1 MKQTIIEWVKTIII
15 SIAVAFLITQFIKPT
30 IVKEHSMV
38 PTLNEYDYII
48 LNKVAYIGDKSPEFG
63 DIIVFKSELLTEDG
77 KKKYLIKR
85 VIGVGGDTI
94 TVADGDVYR
103 NGVILEE
110 PYINGD
116 YTAGDIRELAVEEG
130 KLFVMGD
137 NRPNSMDSRD
147 MVEVGQID
155 ESRVLGKTFLRLYP
169 FNQIGFIH

>member
-1 MKQTIIEWVKTIII
+1 MKQTIIEWGKTLLI
-15 SIAVAFLITQFIKPT
+15 SLAVAFLISLFIKPT
-30 IVKEHSMV
+30 IVREHSMV

-48 LNKVAYIGDKSPEFG
+48 LNKIAYIGKKSPQYG
-63 DIIVFKSELLTEDG
+63 DIIVFQSDLEMEDG

-94 TVADGDVYR
+94 RIQEGEVYR
-103 NGVILEE
+103 NGEQLDE

-116 YTAGDIRELAVEEG
+116 YTSGDISDLKIEEG

-147 MVEVGQID
+147 QTEVGQID
-155 ESRVLGKTFLRLYP
+155 EDTVLGKTLIRLYP
-169 FNQIGFIH
+169 FKQMGSI